1 MSSVEKI
8 ALMKAMYQAAV
19 QAAHPENFIGDAVQK
34 TLQSLPKG
42 RVFVTGFGKAS
53 AVMASAFEDAAPP
66 ALKSRLEGMVIVPDG
81 HDSPTDH
88 IQIIQ
93 AAHPVPDNRGLHAA
107 RQIFE
112 VASQL
117 GKDDIMVVL
126 LLAVWLLRRPLT
138 QPWPS
143 SPCGAA

>member
-66 ALKSRLEGMVIVPDG
+66 ALKPRLEGMVIVPDG
-81 HDSPTDH
+81 HDSPTNH
-88 IQIIQ
+88 IRIIQ
-93 AAHPVPDNRGLHAA
+93 AAHPVPDDRGLHAA
-107 RQIFE
+107 RPIHE
-112 VASQL
+112 A
-117 GKDDIMVVL
+117 
-126 LLAVWLLRRPLT
+126 RPMLDKII
-138 QPWPS
+138 
-143 SPCGAA
+143 AALPAP